1 MARSVGVITKT
12 QADRC
17 GNAVRR
23 WYRSEVELSED
34 ELEPLVNA
42 ISDWRQTHAH
52 PLSLVTPGVRN
63 WVSREASGDVIVGQ
77 RLKRLDR
84 IVDKLARFPT
94 MRLSQMEDV
103 GGCRAVLAT
112 PTAVEAVAARI
123 RRKWEVTTTSDY
135 REAAKPTTG
144 YRGLHIVALRRE
156 RLVEIQLR
164 TEREQ
169 YWAEVVERTSSRTG
183 FALKDGEGPPSL
195 LRYFEVASTLGWADE
210 YELPVDRSLLDE
222 LAALREQVR
231 PYFSSNPAA
240 DV

>member
-34 ELEPLVNA
+34 ELEPPVNA

-63 WVSREASGDVIVGQ
+63 WVSREASGDIIVGQ

-112 PTAVEAVAARI
+112 PTEVEAVTARALG
-123 RRKWEVTTTSDY
+123 RDRVSQRVSARCCLPRSY
-135 REAAKPTTG
+135 SPGAPAM
-144 YRGLHIVALRRE
+144 RGRD
-156 RLVEIQLR
+156 
-164 TEREQ
+164 
-169 YWAEVVERTSSRTG
+169 SRCR
-183 FALKDGEGPPSL
+183 A
-195 LRYFEVASTLGWADE
+195 
-210 YELPVDRSLLDE
+210 
-222 LAALREQVR
+222 
-231 PYFSSNPAA
+231 
-240 DV
+240 